1 MDSANMDSANMDS
14 AMDFALRTPR
24 VHKQANKITTD

>member
-1 MDSANMDSANMDS
+1 MDSANMDSV
-14 AMDFALRTPR
+14 MDFALQTPG